1 MSLSEQIGELQIFI
15 QSHTQVWTIFTN
27 ELHQIYTKLVDC
39 LVDNNHLYYIKNSP
53 IISDKEYDDLFAYL
67 KKLEESHPDLI
78 SSSSPTQDLV
88 GQVSD
93 WFQQAKHANKLA
105 SLENT
110 YDAEDLRERDNRAK
124 KVLEK
129 DQRMS
134 NVFGRTDDEIKYSY
148 IIEPKFDGLSVELIY
163 KWGKFTQAITR
174 GDGRVGDDIT
184 TNVKTIKNIPKKLNS
199 PVDLHVRGEI
209 MMPKSVRKEI
219 NDQRE
224 SDGETPFANT
234 RNAAAGS
241 IKLLDSKEVEKRWLV
256 CYVYDIL
263 DLVKT
268 IKNENTT
275 RIDIYSKNISGEK
288 SSEETENILE
298 SLWLPVYPRTRAAT
312 SIEEII
318 TICED
323 SQVKQAL
330 DTQDIDFDGLVIKV
344 KEENIRHTLGNTE
357 HHPRRAV
364 AYKFPAQIVSTK
376 IISVDFQVG
385 RTWILT
391 PVGNLEPV
399 ELSGVTIKRVSLHNA
414 DFIASKDLHIWD
426 YIRLQRSGEVIPY
439 VVGVISERRTG
450 EEKPIGMPDQC
461 PSCGGVVIQDD
472 MYYYCTNDECPQKL
486 KEQITHFVSKQA
498 LDIQGIWESIID
510 VLVDQ
515 KIIKDIA
522 DMYLLT
528 DPNTQFILRK
538 FPGFADKK
546 VAEMVNSIEASK
558 TQALRRLLNGLGIS
572 HVGKKLAQDIEKQM
586 AQFLC
591 GLTGEIRVQELIKT
605 LTNKEFLI
613 SLYGIWDIT
622 VETIANYFSD
632 KSKQKLLYRMLEA
645 GYQFVCET
653 GNLREKEHFS
663 ITGTFAVPREI
674 ITQAFQKEWY
684 VFDENPTKT
693 TNFMLIWDKAGS
705 KKEKAESMNIK
716 LYTDR
721 EQIKKEFSFLNS
733 LSISAPKKQV
743 PQISQQ
749 SLF

>member
-1 MSLSEQIGELQIFI
+1 MSDLPEQTRELQQFI
-15 QSHTQVWTIFTN
+15 QSHPQVGNIFSN

-39 LVDNNHLYYIKNSP
+39 LIDNNHLYYVKNAP
-53 IISDKEYDDLFAYL
+53 IISDKEYDDLFTYL
-67 KKLEESHPDLI
+67 KKLEESHPDII
-78 SSSSPTQDLV
+78 SSNSPTQDLV
-88 GQVSD
+88 GQVSEG
-93 WFQQAKHANKLA
+93 FQQAKHTNKLA

-110 YDAEDLRERDNRAK
+110 YNAEDLKERDDRAK

-129 DQRMS
+129 DQRVN
-134 NVFGRTDDEIKYSY
+134 NVFGRTDDEIQFSY
-148 IIEPKFDGLSVELIY
+148 TIEPKFDGLSVELIY
-163 KWGKFTQAITR
+163 EWGKFTQAITR

-199 PVDLHVRGEI
+199 QVDLHVRGEI
-209 MMPKSVRKEI
+209 MMPKSVRKDI
-219 NDQRE
+219 NEQRE
-224 SDGETPFANT
+224 SDWETPFANT

-241 IKLLDSKEVEKRWLV
+241 IKLLDSKEVEKRGLV

-263 DLVKT
+263 SLIEPKDENTNTSISRKT
-268 IKNENTT
+268 ITWEDPKKGNTLEN
-275 RIDIYSKNISGEK
+275 
-288 SSEETENILE
+288 
-298 SLWLPVYPRTRAAT
+298 LWLPVYPRSKTAT

-318 TICED
+318 EICED
-323 SQVKQAL
+323 AKIKEEL
-330 DTQDIDFDGLVIKV
+330 DKQDIDFDGLVIKV
-344 KEENIRHTLGNTE
+344 KEENIRNKLWSTE

-364 AYKFPAQIVSTK
+364 AYKFPAQIISTR
-376 IISVDFQVG
+376 ILSVDFQVG

-472 MYYYCTNDECPQKL
+472 MHYYCTNDECPQKL

-510 VLVDQ
+510 ILVDQ

-522 DMYLLT
+522 DIYLLT

-546 VAEMVNSIEASK
+546 VAEMVNSIETSK

-591 GLTGEIRVQELIKT
+591 GLTGEPRVQELIKT

-663 ITGTFAVPREI
+663 ITGTFAVSREI

-705 KKEKAESMNIK
+705 KKEKSESMNIK

-721 EQIKKEFSFLNS
+721 EQLKKEFPFLNS
-733 LSISAPKKQV
+733 LSISAPKKQA
-743 PQISQQ
+743 PQVSQQ